1 MKTIDDSTQEE
12 LLGKYRLAG
21 RIRFMSFFLLL
32 FFLFLM
38 KSIGGYSYLN
48 SAFLILIVV
57 EAILNQP
64 YNFIV
69 RRVNIYRFQ
78 YYQMITDIIAI
89 SWILYYMG
97 GIEAPL
103 VSIAYYAVI
112 LWAGVVSTTQ
122 AVFFAVLTSALL
134 FSSIVISEHFGML
147 PFVSYYNYR
156 ISTAQMFSL
165 LIGNVS
171 FLFAFGY
178 FSARSSMVIKSLE
191 RERQQESLKHAHK
204 LLLVGYLIRNI
215 THDVLNYLTS
225 IKGYT
230 QMLLEKV
237 GLGSTENETLKSV
250 EKLGNR
256 SIDLLNRLG
265 RFSQEPEERLESTDI
280 NKVIEDAL
288 GLTMPVVKYSN
299 MAIKKMF
306 GLDIPIIMANKYQ
319 LQEIFIVFILNA
331 LDAIPDE
338 GTLTIKTAYIKENNV
353 VEIVFFDTGVGIK
366 KEDLSRIGQSFFTTK
381 GPGKWLGLGLATAYG
396 IVAGHKGKIDVES
409 KVGKGTTFT
418 IKLPV
423 M

>member
-1 MKTIDDSTQEE
+1 MKTIDDRTQEE

-48 SAFLILIVV
+48 SVFLILIFV

-122 AVFFAVLTSALL
+122 AVFFAVIASALF

-147 PFVSYYNYR
+147 PFISYYNYR

-178 FSARSSMVIKSLE
+178 FSARSSMVIKYLE

-230 QMLLEKV
+230 QMLLEKA
-237 GLGSTENETLKSV
+237 GIGSTENETLKSV

-265 RFSQEPEERLESTDI
+265 RFSQEPEERLESSDI

-353 VEIVFFDTGVGIK
+353 VEIVFFDTGAGIK

-381 GPGKWLGLGLATAYG
+381 SPGKWLGLGLATAYG

-418 IKLPV
+418 VQLPV